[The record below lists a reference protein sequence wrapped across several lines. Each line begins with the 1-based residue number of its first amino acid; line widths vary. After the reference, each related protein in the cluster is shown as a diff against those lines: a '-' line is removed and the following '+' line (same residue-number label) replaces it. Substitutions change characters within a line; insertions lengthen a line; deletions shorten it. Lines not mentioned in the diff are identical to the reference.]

1 MSPDSLPA
9 DGGEPGNPDF
19 PHASAAAEGA
29 APSAG
34 TGTALDGVHIVLY
47 EPLDPVNIAGVVRA
61 MKNMG
66 LRSLRLVRPVEY
78 EAERI
83 EGVAHDTRDIVAGI
97 RHFDDLDEALA
108 DCVRVAGFSARR
120 RAAKRQRIAPR
131 EAAVDLLGY
140 AASGPVA
147 LLFGREDR
155 GLDNA
160 ALDRAHVVVTI
171 PTTNHASLNLAQA
184 VLVAA
189 YELHVAATDATRVLA
204 PPRKDA
210 PPASS
215 FQFERLFMEA
225 DQALQQMAFYKTR
238 YPEYILRTMRS
249 LTFRAA
255 PDAREIELL
264 RAMAFEAMRSIERA
278 RREGA
283 ESAAGASE
291 GH

>member
-1 MSPDSLPA
+1 MTDDS
-9 DGGEPGNPDF
+9 EPTPR
-19 PHASAAAEGA
+19 ASV
-29 APSAG
+29 
-34 TGTALDGVHIVLY
+34 LDAVHIVLY
-47 EPLDPVNIAGVVRA
+47 EPLDPVNIAGTVRA

-97 RHFDDLDEALA
+97 RHFDDLDDALA

-120 RAAKRQRIAPR
+120 RAAKRERLAPR
-131 EAAVDLLGY
+131 EAATDLLGY
-140 AASGPVA
+140 AAAGPVA

-160 ALDRAHVVVTI
+160 ALDRAHIVVTI
-171 PTTNHASLNLAQA
+171 PTTDHASLNLAQA

-189 YELHVAATDATRVLA
+189 YELHVAAMDATRTLA

-210 PPASS
+210 PPATSH
-215 FQFERLFMEA
+215 QFERLFMEA
-225 DQALQQMAFYKTR
+225 DQALEQLAFYKTR
-238 YPEYILRTMRS
+238 YPEYILRTIRT

-283 ESAAGASE
+283 AEAAGAPRPE
-291 GH
+291 

>member
-1 MSPDSLPA
+1 MSEELEFT
-9 DGGEPGNPDF
+9 GGG
-19 PHASAAAEGA
+19 SV
-29 APSAG
+29 
-34 TGTALDGVHIVLY
+34 LDAVHVVLY
-47 EPLDPVNIAGVVRA
+47 EPLDPVNIAGTVRA

-78 EAERI
+78 EPERI
-83 EGVAHDTRDIVAGI
+83 EGVAHDTRDIVAAI
-97 RHFDDLDEALA
+97 RHYDDLDAALA

-120 RAAKRQRIAPR
+120 RAAKRERMAPR
-131 EAAVDLLGY
+131 DAAADLLAY
-140 AASGPVA
+140 AAAGPVA

-160 ALDRAHVVVTI
+160 ALDRAHIVVTI

-189 YELHVAATDATRVLA
+189 YELHVAAMDATRSLA

-210 PPASS
+210 PPATSH
-215 FQFERLFMEA
+215 QFERLFMEA
-225 DQALQQMAFYKTR
+225 DQALDQMAFYKTR
-238 YPEYILRTMRS
+238 YPEYILRTIRT
-249 LTFRAA
+249 LTYRAA

-278 RREGA
+278 RKEGA
-283 ESAAGASE
+283 ADATP
-291 GH
+291 

>member
-1 MSPDSLPA
+1 MSADPA
-9 DGGEPGNPDF
+9 TEP
-19 PHASAAAEGA
+19 ASA
-29 APSAG
+29 
-34 TGTALDGVHIVLY
+34 LDAVHIVLY
-47 EPLDPVNIAGVVRA
+47 EPLDPVNIAGTVRA

-83 EGVAHDTRDIVAGI
+83 EGVAHDTRDIVSAI
-97 RHFDDLDEALA
+97 RHFDDLDAALA

-131 EAAVDLLGY
+131 EAAADLLGY

-160 ALDRAHVVVTI
+160 ALDRAHIVVTI
-171 PTTNHASLNLAQA
+171 PTTDHASLNLAQA

-189 YELHVAATDATRVLA
+189 YELHVAAMDATRVLA

-225 DQALQQMAFYKTR
+225 DQALGMMAFYKTR

-278 RREGA
+278 RREGPI
-283 ESAAGASE
+283 ESPDAP
-291 GH
+291 